1 MTLFPV
7 ILPVT
12 QAGPKLSG
20 RERVSR
26 LSRIAREALR
36 LSAEKGGVTL
46 GELRKDEND
55 VPCPFDGNYWSL
67 AHKPKYVAAV
77 ISKERVGI
85 DIEEIKPRQESIF
98 SLVASDQEWDLGK
111 EESWYT
117 FFRYWTAKEATLKA
131 IGIGIGGLKAC
142 RVVSVPDEN
151 HVVLD
156 YGGLL
161 YRVEQLYHKN
171 HIVSVLKDNSEIEWI
186 IEEDFSYC

>member
-7 ILPVT
+7 ILPVA

-77 ISKERVGI
+77 MSKERVGI

-156 YGGLL
+156 YGEHL

-186 IEEDFSYC
+186 IEGNISYC

>member
-7 ILPVT
+7 ILQVAEADHT
-12 QAGPKLSG
+12 LSG

-26 LSRIAREALR
+26 LSRLSREALK
-36 LSAEKGGVTL
+36 LSAEKSGVRL
-46 GELRKDEND
+46 GELRKDQND

-85 DIEEIKPRQESIF
+85 DIEEIKPRQESLF
-98 SLVASDQEWDLGK
+98 RLVASDREWDLGK

-156 YGGLL
+156 YRERL
-161 YRVEQLYHKN
+161 YRVEQLHHKN
-171 HIVSVLKDNSEIEWI
+171 HIISVLKDNADIEWT

>member
-7 ILPVT
+7 ILPVA
-12 QAGPKLSG
+12 QAGHKLSG

-46 GELRKDEND
+46 GELRKDQND

-77 ISKERVGI
+77 MSKERVGI

-151 HVVLD
+151 HIVLD
-156 YGGLL
+156 YGGHL

-171 HIVSVLKDNSEIEWI
+171 HIVSVLKDNSEVEWA

>member
-7 ILPVT
+7 ILQVAEAEHT
-12 QAGPKLSG
+12 LSG
-20 RERVSR
+20 RERISR
-26 LSRIAREALR
+26 LSRLSREALR
-36 LSAEKGGVTL
+36 LSAEKSGVTL

-77 ISKERVGI
+77 ISKEMVGI

-111 EESWYT
+111 EESWYI

-156 YGGLL
+156 YGEHL

-186 IEEDFSYC
+186 IEGDISYC

>member
-7 ILPVT
+7 ILQV
-12 QAGPKLSG
+12 AEAEHRLAG
-20 RERVSR
+20 REKVSR
-26 LSRIAREALR
+26 LSRLSREALR
-36 LSAEKGGVTL
+36 LSAEKSGVTL

-156 YGGLL
+156 YGEHL
-161 YRVEQLYHKN
+161 YRVEQLHHKN
-171 HIVSVLKDNSEIEWI
+171 HIISVLKDNADIEWT

>member
-7 ILPVT
+7 ILQVA
-12 QAGPKLSG
+12 QAEHTLSG
-20 RERVSR
+20 KERVSR
-26 LSRIAREALR
+26 LSMLSREALR
-36 LSAEKGGVTL
+36 LSAEKSGITL
-46 GELRKDEND
+46 GELCKDEND
-55 VPCPFDGNYWSL
+55 VPCPFNGNYWSL
-67 AHKPKYVAAV
+67 THKPKYVGAV

-98 SLVASDQEWDLGK
+98 SFVASDQEWGLGT

-117 FFRYWTAKEATLKA
+117 FFRYWTAKEATLKS

-151 HVVLD
+151 HIVLD
-156 YGGLL
+156 YEEHL
-161 YRVEQLYHKN
+161 YRVEQLHHNN
-171 HIVSVLKDNSEIEWI
+171 HIISILKDNAEIEWT

>member
-7 ILPVT
+7 ILPVA
-12 QAGPKLSG
+12 QAGHKLSG

-46 GELRKDEND
+46 GELYKDLND
-55 VPCPFDGNYWSL
+55 VPCPFNGNYWSL

-77 ISKERVGI
+77 MSKERVGI

-151 HVVLD
+151 HIVLD
-156 YGGLL
+156 YGGHL

-171 HIVSVLKDNSEIEWI
+171 HIVSVLKDNSEVEWA

>member
-1 MTLFPV
+1 MFPV
-7 ILPVT
+7 ILPVA
-12 QAGPKLSG
+12 QAGHKLSG

-46 GELRKDEND
+46 GELRKDQND

-77 ISKERVGI
+77 MSKERVGI

-151 HVVLD
+151 HIVLD
-156 YGGLL
+156 YGGHL

-171 HIVSVLKDNSEIEWI
+171 HIVSVLKDNSEVEWA

>member
-7 ILPVT
+7 ILQVAEADHT
-12 QAGPKLSG
+12 LSG

-26 LSRIAREALR
+26 LSRLSREALR
-36 LSAEKGGVTL
+36 LSAEKSGVTL
-46 GELRKDEND
+46 GELRKDQND

-67 AHKPKYVAAV
+67 THKPKYVAAV

-85 DIEEIKPRQESIF
+85 DIEEIKPRQESLF
-98 SLVASDQEWDLGK
+98 RLVASDREWDLGK
-111 EESWYT
+111 GEPWYT

-131 IGIGIGGLKAC
+131 NGIGISGLKAC

-151 HVVLD
+151 HIVLD
-156 YGGLL
+156 YRERL
-161 YRVEQLYHKN
+161 YRVEQLHYKN
-171 HIVSVLKDNSEIEWI
+171 HIISILKDNTDIKWT